1 MGKHLE
7 NIRYKQIKKGEP
19 LNAFKLFISYCLAL
33 LLLPVTAMAGIYIH
47 SVDQFKDTDKSET
60 SKVFIEKDRMRVES
74 GGSSEN
80 NLIIFRGD
88 KEVFWVI
95 NIDKKTYNEMTRED
109 LEKLRAKMDNAFKEM
124 EEQLKNLPPEQRKMM
139 EQMMPKQAQ
148 MAMQRP
154 AKTIYKKIRSGEKV
168 NQWSCILYEG
178 FEEGIKTKDVWTA
191 DFSQLNIN
199 PDDLKGLNAMG
210 KFFEVLTQ
218 EIEELYM
225 IGPDQAEKEGGFSGI
240 PVKTI
245 ESESGN
251 IIQITELKEITSKSF
266 DSAIFELPSGL
277 KKEKGPWGE

>member
-1 MGKHLE
+1 M
-7 NIRYKQIKKGEP
+7 NTIKV
-19 LNAFKLFISYCLAL
+19 LISYCLLL
-33 LLLPVTAMAGIYIH
+33 LLLPVSAMAGIYIH
-47 SVDQFKDTDKSET
+47 SVDQFKDTNKTET

-80 NLIIFRGD
+80 NIIIFRGD
-88 KEVFWVI
+88 IELFWVI
-95 NIDKKTYNEMTRED
+95 NIDKKTYNEMTRDD

-124 EEQLKNLPPEQRKMM
+124 EEQMKNLPPEQRKMM

-148 MAMQRP
+148 MAMQTP
-154 AKTIYKKIRSGEKV
+154 AKTIYKKKKSGEKI
-168 NQWSCILYEG
+168 NQWSCTLYEG
-178 FEEGIKTKDVWTA
+178 FEEGKKTKDVWTA

-225 IGPDQAEKEGGFSGI
+225 IGPDQAEKEGGFSGV

-245 ESESGN
+245 EYESGN
-251 IIQITELKEITSKSF
+251 ILQITELKEITSKSF